1 MIVLNNRIISF
12 WSAGGSTGK
21 TTLAA
26 AFTLALKKYKKDI
39 VLADFKE
46 VTPHVHKYFGIELSD
61 KSNIYEAIE
70 NGHNATEAVKE
81 HLQKKQGIWILSG
94 FGMNDFAKFEEKHF
108 SAVLEVVKNEF
119 EHVVVDTSAGV
130 FFSSTYTA
138 LKNSDVI
145 FAVAAPTIWSI
156 EDTAQM
162 INFVSN
168 RRGVEKE
175 KFKAILNAVSKEE
188 VDTSTAEKILE
199 IETFSVRYGQKN
211 ILKDVT
217 KIAEFLLKKDI
228 EKVIGI
234 KRAEEAKSF
243 GVN

>member
-1 MIVLNNRIISF
+1 MNNRIISF

-26 AFTLALKKYKKDI
+26 ALSLALKKYKKDI

-46 VTPHVHKYFGIELSD
+46 VTPHIHRHFGIELSD
-61 KSNIYEAIE
+61 KSNIYEAVE

-81 HLQKKQGIWILSG
+81 HLQKKYGIWILSG
-94 FGMNDFAKFEEKHF
+94 FGINDFAKFEEKHF
-108 SAVLEVVKNEF
+108 STLLEVMKNEF
-119 EHVVVDTSAGV
+119 EYVVVDTSAGI

-145 FAVAAPTIWSI
+145 FAVTAPTIWSI

-168 RRGVEKE
+168 RWGVEKE
-175 KFKAILNAVSKEE
+175 KFKAVLNAVSKEE

-199 IETFSVRYGQKN
+199 IEVFSVRYGQKN
-211 ILKDVT
+211 ILRDVS
-217 KIAEFLLKKDI
+217 KIAEFLLKKDT
-228 EKVIGI
+228 EKGI
-234 KRAEEAKSF
+234 DIKTAEEAKSF
-243 GVN
+243 GIN

>member
-1 MIVLNNRIISF
+1 MVISF

-21 TTLAA
+21 TTLAT
-26 AFTLALKKYKKDI
+26 AFAFALKKYKKDI

-61 KSNIYEAIE
+61 KSNIYEAVE
-70 NGHNATEAVKE
+70 NGKSTAEAVNE
-81 HLQKKQGIWILSG
+81 HLQKKHGIWILSG
-94 FGMNDFAKFEEKHF
+94 FGINDFTKFEGKHF
-108 SAVLEVVKNEF
+108 SAVLEVLKNEF
-119 EHVVVDTSAGV
+119 EHVVIDTSAGI

-145 FAVAAPTIWSI
+145 FAVAAPSVWSI

-162 INFVSN
+162 IDFVSN
-168 RRGVEKE
+168 RWGVEKE
-175 KFKAILNAVSKEE
+175 KFKAILNAVGKEE

-211 ILKDVT
+211 ILRDVG
-217 KIAEFLLKKDI
+217 KIIEFLFKKDT
-228 EKVIGI
+228 EKTIDI

>member
-46 VTPHVHKYFGIELSD
+46 VTPHIHRYFGLKLSD
-61 KSNIYEAIE
+61 KSNIYEAVE
-70 NGHNATEAVKE
+70 NGSSTAEAVKE

-94 FGMNDFAKFEEKHF
+94 FGINDFAKFEEKHF
-108 SAVLEVVKNEF
+108 SAVLEVLKNEF
-119 EHVVVDTSAGV
+119 EYVVVDTNGGI

-145 FAVAAPTIWSI
+145 FAVTAPTVWSI

-162 INFVSN
+162 IDFVSN
-168 RRGVEKE
+168 RWGIGKE
-175 KFKAILNAVSKEE
+175 KFKAVLNAVGKEE
-188 VDTSTAEKILE
+188 VDTFTASQILE
-199 IETFSVRYGQKN
+199 IKAFSVRYGQKN
-211 ILKDVT
+211 ILKDLS
-217 KIAEFLLKKDI
+217 KIAEFLLRKDT

-234 KRAEEAKSF
+234 TRAEEAKSF

>member
-1 MIVLNNRIISF
+1 MNNRIISF

-46 VTPHVHKYFGIELSD
+46 VTPHVHKYFGIELCD
-61 KSNIYEAIE
+61 KSNIYEAVE
-70 NGHNATEAVKE
+70 NGESTAEAVNE
-81 HLQKKQGIWILSG
+81 HLQKKHGIWILSG
-94 FGMNDFAKFEEKHF
+94 FGINDFAKFEEKHF
-108 SAVLEVVKNEF
+108 SAVLEVLKNEF
-119 EHVVVDTSAGV
+119 GHVVVDTNGGI

-168 RRGVEKE
+168 RWGIGKE

-188 VDTSTAEKILE
+188 VDTSTAEKIFE

-211 ILKDVT
+211 ILRDVS
-217 KIAEFLLKKDI
+217 KIAESLFKKKDA
-228 EKVIGI
+228 EKVINI
-234 KRAEEAKSF
+234 KTEEAKSF
-243 GVN
+243 GIN